1 MEYQWRVSFA
11 SDAPRKPPDPTLPR
25 RRRRAKFEGSW
36 FKKWLP
42 ATGADIFCAQELR
55 ISDSA
60 AAKAKGPPAADT
72 VRGLL
77 GSLSPPYQLPRAGAL
92 ELGTRGHNGVGA
104 FVRSGGAAAG
114 VVLAA
119 RAGLPGYAPPD
130 GADPGRLVALLL
142 GAPYH
147 VVALNV

>member
-1 MEYQWRVSFA
+1 M
-11 SDAPRKPPDPTLPR
+11 
-25 RRRRAKFEGSW
+25 
-36 FKKWLP
+36 
-42 ATGADIFCAQELR
+42 GADIFFAQELR

-72 VRGLL
+72 VRSLL
-77 GSLSPPYQLPRAGAL
+77 GSVSPPYRLPRAGAL

-119 RAGLPGYAPPD
+119 RAGFPATRRPTARTPGAWLRFCW
-130 GADPGRLVALLL
+130 AHHTTWLR
-142 GAPYH
+142 
-147 VVALNV
+147 

>member
-1 MEYQWRVSFA
+1 M
-11 SDAPRKPPDPTLPR
+11 
-25 RRRRAKFEGSW
+25 
-36 FKKWLP
+36 
-42 ATGADIFCAQELR
+42 GADIFFAQELR

-72 VRGLL
+72 VRSLL
-77 GSLSPPYQLPRAGAL
+77 GSLSPPYQLPARAGAL

-104 FVRSGGAAAG
+104 FVRSDGAAAG

>member
-1 MEYQWRVSFA
+1 MNDCTFRSPIFQRASASKQQALKQQHSASVQAWRN
-11 SDAPRKPPDPTLPR
+11 KH
-25 RRRRAKFEGSW
+25 KNN
-36 FKKWLP
+36 
-42 ATGADIFCAQELR
+42 I
-55 ISDSA
+55 
-60 AAKAKGPPAADT
+60 
-72 VRGLL
+72 RGLL